1 MIYNCLFSLLS
12 LNTII
17 LNYQIMKFT
26 ASRLSSGNKIFP
38 SEIYLEPTG
47 ITIKIPGLFSGETKQ
62 FDFNHI
68 ASVEIDTPLIGYS
81 SITIFAGGTMMSA
94 NGFTK
99 AEVKQIK
106 AGIENGKQTAKNK
119 LSNESISANS
129 STKNSVADE
138 LIKLKDLVNSGV
150 ITTAEFEQQKQKLLS
165 N

>member
-1 MIYNCLFSLLS
+1 
-12 LNTII
+12 
-17 LNYQIMKFT
+17 MKFI
-26 ASRLSSGNKIFP
+26 ASRLSSGNKLFP

-68 ASVEIDTPLIGYS
+68 ASVEIDTPLIGFS
-81 SITIFAGGTMMSA
+81 SITIFAGGTLMAA

-106 AGIENGKQTAKNK
+106 EGIEKGKQAAKSAA
-119 LSNESISANS
+119 SNEPTANNVSNRISI
-129 STKNSVADE
+129 ADE
-138 LIKLKDLVNSGV
+138 LMKLKELKDIGV
-150 ITTAEFEQQKQKLLS
+150 ITETEFEQQKQKILS